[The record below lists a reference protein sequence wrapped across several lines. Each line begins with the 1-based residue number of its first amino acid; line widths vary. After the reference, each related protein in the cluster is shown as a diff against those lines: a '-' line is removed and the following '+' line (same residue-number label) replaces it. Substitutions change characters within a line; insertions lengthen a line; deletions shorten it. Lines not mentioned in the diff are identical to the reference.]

1 MEGGR
6 SNTMTYSRT
15 VRTICEGLSTGVIVT
30 LIATT
35 IGAQNAK
42 RPMTFDDV
50 MSIHS
55 LGSVE
60 ISPDGRSVAYT
71 VSEWVHPVP
80 GSASEAPSRRS
91 HIWLVNTAGNATS
104 HQLTFGDRG
113 ESGPKWSPDGR
124 TIAFV
129 SSRGETGAKPQIWL
143 LPIDGGEAHQLT
155 HARDGAGG
163 FEWSPDGSRIA
174 YISADSTAR
183 DVEAKLRRR
192 DDAEVFE
199 SNFRRYHLWVVQV
212 ATGRAE
218 EIVHGEFTLSA
229 LGISGVPQWSPD
241 GTRIAFVASPTGLL
255 RDLRGGVYI
264 VDVATRQL
272 DRIASEFR
280 SAADALNQPVWSP
293 DGRTLAFPTFPQ
305 SSRIAG
311 DSIPEPLLNNGEL
324 VLYDV
329 ASKQSK
335 TVGDSQIDVML
346 SQPQWTPDGKT
357 LLFTSSDSA
366 YQSVFQFDVASSRFS
381 RITSR
386 MSVRGLS
393 LGRDG
398 TRVAFSMGTTA
409 SPNDVYVSDTGF
421 ASPVRLTTI
430 NPQIANF
437 ALGEQKVITW
447 KGSNGSSIQ
456 GVLLLPVGYTAGN
469 KYPLLVEE
477 HGGPTGASDN
487 DFKASSTSPGQVW
500 AGRGWAVLYPN
511 PHGSTGYGAKFM
523 RSNIKDL
530 GGADFRDIMDG
541 VDDVIRLGIAD
552 SSKMAFE
559 GWSYGGYMAAWVVGH
574 TSRFK
579 AARMGAG
586 MSDLASMYGTTEI
599 PGYIGMFAGGMPS
612 AQTRAL
618 YTTMSPITYADRV
631 TTPLLILHGA
641 SDPRV
646 PPGQAMEFY
655 RALKDRGKTV
665 ELVLYPREQHGFGE
679 YYHLLDRMQRDYAWI
694 TRYTLGAT
702 DKPVTSQ

>member
-1 MEGGR
+1 
-6 SNTMTYSRT
+6 MTLTGTTCSVGERLLTAFVVT
-15 VRTICEGLSTGVIVT
+15 VT
-30 LIATT
+30 ATT
-35 IGAQNAK
+35 ISAQNAK

-50 MSIHS
+50 MSIRS
-55 LGSVE
+55 PGSIE
-60 ISPDGRSVAYT
+60 ISPDGQSVAYT
-71 VSEWVHPVP
+71 VSDWVHPES

-91 HIWLVNTAGNATS
+91 HIWLVSTAGKS
-104 HQLTFGDRG
+104 KPRQLTFGDRG

-129 SSRGETGAKPQIWL
+129 SSRGEAGAKAQIWL

-155 HARDGAGG
+155 NAHDGAGG
-163 FEWSPDGSRIA
+163 FEWSPDGSMIA
-174 YISADSTAR
+174 YISADSTPR
-183 DVEAKLRRR
+183 DVEAKRRRR

-212 ATGRAE
+212 VTGHAY
-218 EIVHGEFTLSA
+218 EIVHGDFTLSA
-229 LGISGVPQWSPD
+229 LAISSVPQWSPD

-255 RDLRGGVYI
+255 RDLRGAVYI

-293 DGRTLAFPTFPQ
+293 DGRTLAFPTFVQ
-305 SSRIAG
+305 SSRISG
-311 DSIPEPLLNNGEL
+311 DSIPEPLLGNGEL

-335 TVGDSQIDVML
+335 TVDDSHIDVML
-346 SQPQWTPDGKT
+346 SQPQWTPDGKA

-366 YQSVFQFDVASSRFS
+366 YESVFQFDVASNQFS
-381 RITSR
+381 RITSK
-386 MSVRGLS
+386 MSVHGVSLS
-393 LGRDG
+393 KDG
-398 TRVAFSMGTTA
+398 SRIAFSMGTAA
-409 SPNDVYVSDTGF
+409 SPNDVYVSDARFT
-421 ASPVRLTTI
+421 SPVKLTTL
-430 NPQIANF
+430 NPQVANF
-437 ALGEQKVITW
+437 ALGEQKIITW
-447 KGSNGSSIQ
+447 KGSDGSSIQ
-456 GVLLLPVGYTAGN
+456 GVLLLPLGYTAGN

-511 PHGSTGYGAKFM
+511 PHGSTGYGTKFM

-530 GGADFRDIMDG
+530 GGADLRDIMDG

-559 GWSYGGYMAAWVVGH
+559 GWSYGGYMTAWVVGH

-586 MSDLASMYGTTEI
+586 MSDLASMYGTSEI
-599 PGYIGMFAGGMPS
+599 PGYIGMFEGGMPS

-618 YTTMSPITYADRV
+618 YTSMSPITYADRV

-665 ELVLYPREQHGFGE
+665 ELVLYPREQHGFSE
-679 YYHLLDRMQRDYAWI
+679 YYHLLDRMKRDYSWI

-702 DKPVTSQ
+702 DNEVSGQ

>member
-1 MEGGR
+1 MTCSDTMR
-6 SNTMTYSRT
+6 S
-15 VRTICEGLSTGVIVT
+15 VREGLLTGVLVT
-30 LIATT
+30 LAATT
-35 IGAQNAK
+35 TGAQKAK
-42 RPMTFDDV
+42 RAMTFDDV
-50 MSIHS
+50 MSIRS

-60 ISPDGRSVAYT
+60 ISPDGHAVAYT
-71 VSEWVHPVP
+71 VSDWVRPGP
-80 GSASEAPSRRS
+80 GSTSEAPSRRS
-91 HIWLVNTAGNATS
+91 HIWLVSTTGSDTS
-104 HQLTFGDRG
+104 HQLTFGDHG
-113 ESGPKWSPDGR
+113 ESGPKWSPDGH
-124 TIAFV
+124 TIAFI
-129 SSRGETGAKPQIWL
+129 SSRGEAGAKSQIWL
-143 LPIDGGEAHQLT
+143 LPTNGGEAHQLT
-155 HARDGAGG
+155 NARDGAGG
-163 FEWSPDGSRIA
+163 FEWSPDGSKIA
-174 YISADSTAR
+174 YISVDSTPR
-183 DVEAKLRRR
+183 DVEAKRRRR

-199 SNFRRYHLWVVQV
+199 GNFRRYHLWVVQV

-218 EIVHGEFTLSA
+218 EIVHGDFTLSA
-229 LGISGVPQWSPD
+229 LAISSVPQWSPD

-264 VDVATRQL
+264 VNVATKQL

-293 DGRTLAFPTFPQ
+293 DGRTLAFPTFVQ
-305 SSRIAG
+305 SSRISG
-311 DSIPEPLLNNGEL
+311 DSIPEPLLGNGEL
-324 VLYDV
+324 VLYNV
-329 ASKQSK
+329 ASKRSK
-335 TVGDSQIDVML
+335 VADDSHIDVML
-346 SQPQWTPDGKT
+346 SQPQWTPDGRS

-366 YQSVFQFDVASSRFS
+366 YQSVFQFDVAASQFS
-381 RITSR
+381 RITNKKSIH
-386 MSVRGLS
+386 GLS
-393 LGRDG
+393 LSKDG
-398 TRVAFSMGTTA
+398 TRVAFSMGTTT
-409 SPNDVYVSDTGF
+409 SPNDVYVSDTRF
-421 ASPVRLTTI
+421 ASPVRLTTL

-437 ALGEQKVITW
+437 ALGDQKVITW
-447 KGSNGSSIQ
+447 NGSNGSSIQ

-469 KYPLLVEE
+469 RYPLLVEE

-487 DFKASSTSPGQVW
+487 DFKATSTSPGQVW

-552 SSKMAFE
+552 SSKLAFE

-586 MSDLASMYGTTEI
+586 MSDLASMYGTSEI
-599 PGYIGMFAGGMPS
+599 PGYIGMFEGGVPS
-612 AQTRAL
+612 AQTRTL

-646 PPGQAMEFY
+646 APGQAMEFY

-665 ELVLYPREQHGFGE
+665 QLVLYPREQHGFGE

-694 TRYTLGAT
+694 TKYTLGT
-702 DKPVTSQ
+702 TGEPVTSR